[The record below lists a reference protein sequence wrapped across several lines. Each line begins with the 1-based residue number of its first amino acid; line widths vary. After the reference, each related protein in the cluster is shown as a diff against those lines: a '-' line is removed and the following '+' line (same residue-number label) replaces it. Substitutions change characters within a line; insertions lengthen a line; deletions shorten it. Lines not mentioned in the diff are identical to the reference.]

1 MVDDG
6 GGLFQI
12 SNEKKTIVIQKKNFN
27 KCRSTWLAISI
38 NHNNIGT

>member
-12 SNEKKTIVIQKKNFN
+12 SNEKKTIVIQKK
-27 KCRSTWLAISI
+27 KTLI
-38 NHNNIGT
+38 NVDQLGWQYQ